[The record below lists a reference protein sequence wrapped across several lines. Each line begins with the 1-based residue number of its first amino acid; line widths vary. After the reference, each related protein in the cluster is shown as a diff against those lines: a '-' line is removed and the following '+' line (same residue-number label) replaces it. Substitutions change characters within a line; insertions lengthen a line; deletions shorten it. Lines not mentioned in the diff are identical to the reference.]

1 MNPRFICV
9 KYHAEEGEGAE
20 IMKRY
25 EISAFP
31 TFLILN
37 TEGAVQHKIVGG
49 SETAGDFIKRV
60 AEGLD
65 EDKVI
70 GM

>member
-1 MNPRFICV
+1 
-9 KYHAEEGEGAE
+9 
-20 IMKRY
+20 MKRY

-37 TEGAVQHKIVGG
+37 TKGEVQHRIVGG
-49 SETAGDFIKRV
+49 SETVEDFIKRV

-65 EDKVI
+65 EDKAIKFLQRNMKKVI
-70 GM
+70 RT